1 MLRVV
6 LELSDITEAVGR
18 PEQVGLR
25 AAPKWT
31 QVLDC
36 GDASVHKHLLEFES
50 RLVEDEKTTAE
61 GVVSKRRFCKEASG

>member
-1 MLRVV
+1 MLGIV
-6 LELSDITEAVGR
+6 LKLSDVGSAVRG

-36 GDASVHKHLLEFES
+36 GDASLNLEQRYSKFIDFIKLP
-50 RLVEDEKTTAE
+50 R
-61 GVVSKRRFCKEASG
+61 VVSIFF